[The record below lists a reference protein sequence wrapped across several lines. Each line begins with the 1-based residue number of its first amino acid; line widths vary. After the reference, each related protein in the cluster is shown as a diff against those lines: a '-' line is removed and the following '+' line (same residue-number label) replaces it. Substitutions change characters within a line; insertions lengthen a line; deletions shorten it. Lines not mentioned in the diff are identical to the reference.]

1 MRLLRAG
8 RRVDRLRVMGGLGVR
23 EESRNCGIDR
33 RLGMELS
40 RNAQRLGY
48 PAIGAS

>member
-8 RRVDRLRVMGGLGVR
+8 RRVDRLRVMGLGVR
-23 EESRNCGIDR
+23 EEYRNCGIDR